1 MQRRE
6 NFGVCSQRGER
17 IRSGDYAFVWE
28 RQAVWRGFRE
38 YSGPEILR
46 DVGNSKM
53 NLHGNR
59 KGMGIMNIALI
70 LSGGIGTRMGVEIP
84 KQYIEVGGRPVISYC
99 MESLFQ
105 HYEIDAVQI
114 VADHDWQNWILKWIL
129 GEGDGKQ
136 FFDSGR
142 KKKFKGFSAPGENR
156 QLSILHGLEDIKKY
170 AVDTDYVMIHDA
182 ARPCLSQ
189 ELIGFCLKAA
199 GGHDGAIPVLPM
211 KDTVYSSTD
220 GQRISS
226 LLERNELFA
235 GQAPEVFVLGKYLE
249 ANESLLPDRILQ
261 INGSTEPAVMAG
273 MDIAMIPGEEK
284 NFKITTQADLERFCR
299 IIERG
304 IDR

>member
-1 MQRRE
+1 M
-6 NFGVCSQRGER
+6 
-17 IRSGDYAFVWE
+17 
-28 RQAVWRGFRE
+28 
-38 YSGPEILR
+38 
-46 DVGNSKM
+46 SKG
-53 NLHGNR
+53 L
-59 KGMGIMNIALI
+59 
-70 LSGGIGTRMGVEIP
+70 EIP
-84 KQYIEVGGRPVISYC
+84 RVSISEREKAN
-99 MESLFQ
+99 MAKRLIRLEALHSTFEENGISPHTIKLNA
-105 HYEIDAVQI
+105 HQI
-114 VADHDWQNWILKWIL
+114 Q
-129 GEGDGKQ
+129 
-136 FFDSGR
+136 
-142 KKKFKGFSAPGENR
+142 
-156 QLSILHGLEDIKKY
+156 DIKKY
-170 AVDTDYVMIHDA
+170 AADTDYVMIHDA

-226 LLERNELFA
+226 LLERNEIFA